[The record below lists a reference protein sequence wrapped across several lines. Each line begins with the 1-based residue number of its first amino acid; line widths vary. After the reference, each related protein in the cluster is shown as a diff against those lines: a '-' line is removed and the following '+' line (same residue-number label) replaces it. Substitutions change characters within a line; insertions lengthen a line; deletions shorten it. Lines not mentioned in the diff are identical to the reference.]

1 MALGCEWL
9 LNGDAKF
16 LAAAAKR
23 DVNGLPFSCRRNTPA
38 PKSLGFPRNSRL
50 TSEAD
55 LEAVRRT
62 GKRMQTERLE
72 ARASASLLLHPRVGI
87 VVPKHRRKIIERN
100 RVKRR
105 LRELIRIRL
114 LPELGDIDLLIR
126 AKPEAYG
133 SSFEQLAGDVIAI
146 GQWASRIS
154 R

>member
-23 DVNGLPFSCRRNTPA
+23 DANGSPSSCHRNTLA
-38 PKSLGFPRNSRL
+38 PRTFGFPRSSRL

-72 ARASASLLLHPRVGI
+72 ARASASLLLHPRVGVI
-87 VVPKHRRKIIERN
+87 VPKHRHNIVERN

-105 LRELIRIRL
+105 LRELVRIKL
-114 LPELGDIDLLIR
+114 LPGLEGIDVLIR
-126 AKPEAYG
+126 AKPEAYDA
-133 SSFEQLAGDVIAI
+133 SFDQLAGDI
-146 GQWASRIS
+146 GSIGEWVSRVS